1 MNQHSKISLSEK
13 ALQQFNDLQRD
24 QAMKEREQKLQ
35 KQLKQASSEGNSNS
49 SPVRNN
55 YLGFNLETMG
65 EKIPGFQ
72 MIKDRV
78 LKPMLVA
85 TEKVVEYYM
94 KEDEVPNQS
103 DVSGLD

>member
-1 MNQHSKISLSEK
+1 
-13 ALQQFNDLQRD
+13 
-24 QAMKEREQKLQ
+24 
-35 KQLKQASSEGNSNS
+35 
-49 SPVRNN
+49 
-55 YLGFNLETMG
+55 MG